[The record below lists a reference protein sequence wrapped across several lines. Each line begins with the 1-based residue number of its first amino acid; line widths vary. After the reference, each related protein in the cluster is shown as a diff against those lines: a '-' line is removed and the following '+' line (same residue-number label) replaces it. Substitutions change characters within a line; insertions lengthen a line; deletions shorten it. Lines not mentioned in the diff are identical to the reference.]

1 MLPKKNRIPIQN
13 LSKTNFKRL
22 SSSNLTLKIFPSTLS
37 FPRFGVIISK
47 KTAKTAVARNL
58 LKRTIFNE
66 VRVIIAKIPPAD
78 YLIIINKNL
87 PKENLQKELM
97 DILKSITLNLK
108 PST

>member
-13 LSKTNFKRL
+13 LPKTNFKRL

-37 FPRFGVIISK
+37 FPRFGIIISK

-58 LKRTIFNE
+58 LKRTAFHVVEIFLK
-66 VRVIIAKIPPAD
+66 KIKPAD

-87 PKENLQKELM
+87 PKENLQKELI
-97 DILKSITLNLK
+97 DILKSTTLNLK
-108 PST
+108 P